1 MANQTQKN
9 DPKSKARRELPA
21 FMKKR
26 SFRYG
31 SAATA
36 FTVIFIVAVILVN
49 VLVTSLSSRFP
60 LSVDMTANHRNQLSA
75 QSVNYIK
82 KISQDI
88 NIDILADEST
98 YANAQ
103 NYNSC
108 LLIMQQYAQHNS
120 HIHINFVN
128 LDKEPTY
135 AAKYPKET
143 LNAAD
148 IIVSSGGIYKHI
160 ASSDL
165 LTTSTD
171 STTGSSTVTG
181 NQTEQQIDTAI
192 AYVTAKTLPT
202 VLVTSGHNEADS
214 SALTGLLQKNN
225 YQIETKNL
233 ATDGLDENAKMIVVN
248 APTADFSA
256 DDITKLDT
264 FLNNGGKYGK
274 TVFLTFDPQQA
285 SMPNLES
292 FAKKWGISVGAGV
305 VYDTT
310 NRYQDSPFNVLE
322 GQTNSTYVGT
332 LQSGLHAYLSVCRP
346 LSLLFDSQNGITTTS
361 IMATE
366 STSKLWNPG
375 TVNSSTAASFQP
387 SNSDKAGPFDVFDI
401 ATKTP
406 TGVSGAGKSNVLVL
420 GSTSF
425 FDSQVLAQPSL
436 TNSTILLNTVGN
448 VIGFNPGITV
458 EAKDL
463 TTQSLTITAGQAIAI
478 IVIFAFLIPIAVLIA
493 GLVNWI
499 RRRHK

>member
-1 MANQTQKN
+1 MANQTKKN
-9 DPKSKARRELPA
+9 DPHKNKPRRKLPD
-21 FMKKR
+21 FMRQR

-31 SAATA
+31 STATA

-60 LSVDMTANHRNQLSA
+60 LSVDMTANHKNQLST
-75 QSVNYIK
+75 QSVSFVK
-82 KISQDI
+82 KINQDI

-98 YANAQ
+98 YSNAQ

-120 HIHINFVN
+120 HIHISFVN
-128 LDKEPTY
+128 LDKNPTY
-135 AAKYPKET
+135 ASKYPKET
-143 LNAAD
+143 LSQAD
-148 IIVSSGGIYKHI
+148 IIVSCGSIYKHI
-160 ASSDL
+160 VSSDL

-181 NQTEQQIDTAI
+181 NNTEQVIDSAI

-202 VLVTSGHNEADS
+202 VLVTSGHNETDS
-214 SALTGLLQKNN
+214 SALTSLLQKNN

-233 ATDGLDENAKMIVVN
+233 ATDGLDQNAKMILIN

-256 DDITKLDT
+256 DDIAKLDT

-274 TVFLTFDPQQA
+274 TVFLIFDPQQA
-285 SMPNLES
+285 SAPNLES
-292 FAKKWGISVGAGV
+292 FAKKWGISVGTGV

-310 NRYQDSPFNVLE
+310 NRYQDSPFSVLE

-346 LSLLFDSQNGITTTS
+346 LTLSSSDSSITTAS
-361 IMATE
+361 IVATE

-375 TVNSSTAASFQP
+375 TINSSTAASFQA
-387 SNSDKAGPFDVFDI
+387 SNSDKTGPFDVFGV
-401 ATKTP
+401 ATKTA
-406 TGVSGAGKSNVLVL
+406 TSGSESVKSNVLVL
-420 GSTSF
+420 GSTNF
-425 FDSQVLAQPSL
+425 FNSQVLAQPSL

-463 TTQSLTITAGQAIAI
+463 TTQSLTITAGQAIGI
-478 IVIFAFLIPIAVLIA
+478 IVVFAFLIPLAVLIA

-499 RRRHK
+499 RRRHQ